1 MEHYCNV
8 LHEIYPSGLSK
19 GKYTIN
25 YTKCLLF
32 DINQTSILFKK
43 ENTKVEQSGSEH
55 LYVSSKIG
63 ITLQRQLS
71 LGSPKIQTLY
81 LCYQFYSKNVRM
93 FRFHVFFHFYHG
105 SFLYD
110 AIILFEVDRI
120 HKKL

>member
-8 LHEIYPSGLSK
+8 LHEIYPSGLWK

-63 ITLQRQLS
+63 INCRDNLALAPQ
-71 LGSPKIQTLY
+71 GSKRYIFVTSFTQKMLECSDSMY
-81 LCYQFYSKNVRM
+81 FSIFIMVVFYM
-93 FRFHVFFHFYHG
+93 MP
-105 SFLYD
+105 
-110 AIILFEVDRI
+110 
-120 HKKL
+120 